1 MTLSKC
7 LHSEPHTQQQTL
19 VGRQFYVYISPDISL
34 LVLCRLHSVFYINMK
49 FISECC
55 ISFCACQFRLGL
67 HFRSRKVE
75 ESHQWWLDKEDGEE
89 SEVQRIREDQNDQR
103 SPFRQQHHYCTLPKK
118 AISPPLFFFFFC
130 VALWKKARALLPFR
144 LDGGFCDFNLLNAL
158 LSSSSGISSGA
169 LNPRMT
175 SGFMGRS

>member
-118 AISPPLFFFFFC
+118 AISPPLFFFFLCRVVEKSPSFI
-130 VALWKKARALLPFR
+130 A
-144 LDGGFCDFNLLNAL
+144 
-158 LSSSSGISSGA
+158 IS
-169 LNPRMT
+169 
-175 SGFMGRS
+175 FGRWFLRF